1 MAIKNELFSRIQLK
15 YDSYSAWTTAP
26 GKDLVLKAG
35 EMGICAIPSGST
47 AVNGDNT
54 RPQILFKVGDGT
66 STFEALPWASA
77 KAADVYDWAKA
88 EKKPEYQASEI
99 KNLASYISGQI
110 QDTNTDTRYTFD
122 IPADGDNAGKLVVT
136 ATVYD
141 KGVAG
146 TSTTTAYDL
155 ITSSEMDAKIAA
167 VIADYSTTA
176 QMNNAISAAEG
187 RAATDATNKANKA
200 LEDAKDYADGL
211 ADNYATADQG
221 AKADSAVQSVSIA
234 TGSANGKV
242 KLTVDGQA
250 TEASVAGLKSAAYT
264 ESSAYA
270 TAAQGSKA
278 DSAVQ
283 SVKVLGETLTD
294 GGELTVAEAKTA
306 LGLKSAAYTESSAYA
321 TAAQGTKADNAATQT
336 ALNEEIARAKK
347 AEGEALAA
355 AQAAQ
360 ADIDTFMGT
369 IASDTEAV
377 DTLAEVIALIESG
390 NDVATGL
397 LKDVADLKAADTGL
411 DGRLDIIEG
420 DYLKSA
426 DIANMATTSYVD
438 TAKEKAIETA
448 GENTDSK
455 ITEALK
461 NYTNTSG
468 MNNAISTA
476 KQGAIDTAAADATSK
491 ANTAEQNAKN
501 YADGLAGN
509 YATAAQGAKADS
521 ALQKTDI
528 ATGTANGTIK
538 VKGSDVAV
546 KGLGSA
552 AYTDTNAYA
561 TAAQGKKADFGI
573 SSISAGDNNL
583 KIATTATYSNHSTVN
598 NVPYQGYGVAGVHLT
613 VDVPEGIDAKYDA
626 VTVVIGGK
634 TYSDL
639 IFNVTGG
646 KVVVTIPDTI
656 TTSGTATSVTFRKV
670 EYRHQSISV
679 NTETIATVSAM
690 NTKAT
695 QTLNSAKS
703 YADSVIE
710 TTEENYFV
718 INCGSATTV
727 I

>member
-122 IPADGDNAGKLVVT
+122 IPAEGDNAGKLVVT

-211 ADNYATADQG
+211 ADNYATAVQG
-221 AKADSAVQSVSIA
+221 EKADSAVQSVSIA

-294 GGELTVAEAKTA
+294 GDELTVAEAKTA

-448 GENTDSK
+448 GENADSK
-455 ITEALK
+455 IAEALK
-461 NYTNTSG
+461 SYTNTSG
-468 MNNAISTA
+468 MNSAISTA

-491 ANTAEQNAKN
+491 ANAAEQNAKD
-501 YADGLAGN
+501 YADGLADN

-521 ALQKTDI
+521 AVQTVT
-528 ATGTANGTIK
+528 TGTANGTIA
-538 VKGSDVAV
+538 VDGTNVTV
-546 KGLGSA
+546 KGLKSA
-552 AYTDTNAYA
+552 AYTESSDYA
-561 TAAQGKKADFGI
+561 TAAQGRKANTALQEITGGTGI
-573 SSISAGDNNL
+573 NVSGD
-583 KIATTATYSNHSTVN
+583 IVWE
-598 NVPYQGYGVAGVHLT
+598 NVAYESVGVAGIMVNQAVPANYDYKT
-613 VDVPEGIDAKYDA
+613 WIVDVAINGN
-626 VTVVIGGK
+626 
-634 TYSDL
+634 TYY
-639 IFNVTGG
+639 NVGASGSSTQ
-646 KVVVTIPDTI
+646 TTFREPDNLSVGST
-656 TTSGTATSVTFRKV
+656 GTATIVFHNPNPTV
-670 EYRHQSISV
+670 SV
-679 NTETIATVSAM
+679 NTTTIATVSAM